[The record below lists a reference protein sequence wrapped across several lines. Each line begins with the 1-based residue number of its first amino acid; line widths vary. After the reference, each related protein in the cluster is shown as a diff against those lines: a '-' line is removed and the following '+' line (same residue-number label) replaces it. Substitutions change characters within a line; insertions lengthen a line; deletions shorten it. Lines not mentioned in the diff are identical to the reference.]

1 MNIILLAKYSNS
13 FAIVMGVVSVLQCL
27 VRHFFLVGKLEY
39 IRQYLPNFMAMALA
53 FVIPQTYYS
62 TAMLMGAIFSHFW
75 AKKYAK
81 SFDMYCY
88 AIAAGLIAGE
98 GLGGVVGACLEL
110 GGVSGS
116 KLGTNLGCPALSC

>member
-1 MNIILLAKYSNS
+1 
-13 FAIVMGVVSVLQCL
+13 MGGVAVIQCFI
-27 VRHFFLVGKLEY
+27 RHFYLVGKREH
-39 IRQYLPNFMAMALA
+39 IRAYLPNWMALALA

-62 TAMLMGAIFSHFW
+62 TAMLIGAIFSHYW
-75 AKKYAK
+75 AKRNAA
-81 SFDMYCY
+81 SFEMYCY

-98 GLGGVVGACLEL
+98 GLGGVIGACLEL

>member
-1 MNIILLAKYSNS
+1 MAAVAVIQ
-13 FAIVMGVVSVLQCL
+13 AIV
-27 VRHFFLVGKLEY
+27 RHHWLVGPKEKY
-39 IRQYLPNFMAMALA
+39 RKWLPNWMAVALA

-62 TAMLMGAIFSHFW
+62 TAMLMGAVASHYW
-75 AKKYAK
+75 AKRNAK
-81 SFDMYCY
+81 NFDMYCY

-116 KLGTNLGCPALSC
+116 KLGTNIGCPALSC